1 MVKTPKFSFVM
12 HLTITTKI
20 RLYQSCLQFF
30 ASEAK
35 RRRRERLRCAREL
48 SLRSHGKKNNALE
61 ALIIIFRKI
70 TSDQKILYFG
80 RRIQSVIFGFNR
92 FGHEI
97 PRNFQMATVWKNFF
111 VSFSRI
117 SFELRII
124 ISIALRQKMHII
136 QKNRLMY
143 SLIGFEY
150 LLVWTFTLLK
160 KNE

>member
-80 RRIQSVIFGFNR
+80 RRIHFRGEPARHDTTRHGPTVTLTDGLYLLIHCSYGHKTCTKVGYNQLFFGCNQFR
-92 FGHEI
+92 HEI
-97 PRNFQMATVWKNFF
+97 TRSLKMVTV
-111 VSFSRI
+111 
-117 SFELRII
+117 
-124 ISIALRQKMHII
+124 
-136 QKNRLMY
+136 
-143 SLIGFEY
+143 
-150 LLVWTFTLLK
+150 
-160 KNE
+160 